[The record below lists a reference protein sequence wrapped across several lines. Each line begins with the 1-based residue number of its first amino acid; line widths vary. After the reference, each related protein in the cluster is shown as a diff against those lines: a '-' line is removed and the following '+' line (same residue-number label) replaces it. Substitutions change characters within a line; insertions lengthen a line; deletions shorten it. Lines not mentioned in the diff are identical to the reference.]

1 MWQCKLPPHSGRKDE
16 EKLTTKRNRKE
27 ELARWN
33 GCGKGITGAFNDV
46 QAMFIMMN

>member
-1 MWQCKLPPHSGRKDE
+1 MWQCKLQPHSGRKVG
-16 EKLTTKRNRKE
+16 EKLTTKKNRKE

-46 QAMFIMMN
+46 QAMFIMMK